1 MPETSN
7 THAQGANDVI
17 DISDIHMI
25 KVVTEVGSINKA
37 AEILSVSQPTL
48 SKKISRLEKKVGV
61 ELFNRDSV
69 GMMPT
74 EAAKFLIKEGN
85 GLRAQLQVIERQLEL
100 MSDMVGGTVR
110 VGVGP
115 IIEQQ
120 LLAKVLLDFA
130 ERDYQFK
137 ISVVTMSAD
146 ALLDQLK
153 KSKIDLAV
161 GPFVDSD
168 VPDDIVAPLKTSE
181 KLVVAVRQGH
191 DAVARQVVD
200 LQAISNYKI
209 ITPNIPA
216 SLGGQVMV
224 YLENAELEP
233 DIICES
239 YTMAK
244 YIVMNSDYVTA
255 GPESLFLNEFKSGEL
270 VKLEFPYDVYWQSQ
284 CLVKPETLL
293 MPIVKRSWICLLSI
307 WRRSNQQKEK
317 PRV

>member
-7 THAQGANDVI
+7 THVQGANDVI

-69 GMMPT
+69 GMVPT

-146 ALLDQLK
+146 VLLDQLK

-255 GPESLFLNEFKSGEL
+255 GPESLFLNEFQSGEL

-293 MPIVKRSWICLLSI
+293 MPIVKEVVDLFA
-307 WRRSNQQKEK
+307 QYMDAQ
-317 PRV
+317 

>member
-7 THAQGANDVI
+7 THVQGANDVI

-69 GMMPT
+69 GMVPT

-146 ALLDQLK
+146 VLLDQLK

-161 GPFVDSD
+161 GPFVHSD

-200 LQAISNYKI
+200 LQAISNYRI

-293 MPIVKRSWICLLSI
+293 MPIVKEVVGLFA
-307 WRRSNQQKEK
+307 QYMDAQ
-317 PRV
+317 

>member
-69 GMMPT
+69 GMVPT

-191 DAVARQVVD
+191 DAVGRQVED
-200 LQAISNYKI
+200 LQEISNYKI

-270 VKLEFPYDVYWQSQ
+270 VKLEFPYDIYWQSQ

-293 MPIVKRSWICLLSI
+293 MPIVKEIVDLFA
-307 WRRSNQQKEK
+307 QYMEAQ
-317 PRV
+317 

>member
-1 MPETSN
+1 M
-7 THAQGANDVI
+7 I

-69 GMMPT
+69 GMVPT

-146 ALLDQLK
+146 VLLDQLK

-161 GPFVDSD
+161 GPFVHSD

-191 DAVARQVVD
+191 DAVGRQVED

-255 GPESLFLNEFKSGEL
+255 GPESLFLNEFASGEL
-270 VKLEFPYDVYWQSQ
+270 VKLEFPYDIYWQSQ

-293 MPIVKRSWICLLSI
+293 MPIVKEVVDLFA
-307 WRRSNQQKEK
+307 QYMDAQ
-317 PRV
+317 